1 MKILTKKEL
10 LEAPAGT
17 VYVKYEP
24 EVTDGDI
31 KIKVGNN
38 CNLDL
43 IPSFDWVNKTN
54 KSTNWATDDLNIKAD
69 YDESD
74 LFAAF
79 NKAEV
84 MKMINCLSWALAD
97 CKPYFNMDEVYY
109 PGEETRLLFRFY
121 PRKSRC
127 YGKYSKPPKSWDE
140 VYEVD
145 YVWSIFSQYKDEGP
159 NRMMNA
165 RYFECLGDEN
175 SIIGLIAEFC
185 NILADGKEEYIWE
198 DADGKTHIT
207 PILDH
212 EHITFGDGV
221 NWVIHKYRKTDYYE
235 FSLWDF
241 DNTGYR
247 FTLSA
252 DRLKSFGKY
261 LRRCCDYMLRH
272 ALTNEE

>member
-1 MKILTKKEL
+1 MMKQKIDFILE
-10 LEAPAGT
+10 E
-17 VYVKYEP
+17 
-24 EVTDGDI
+24 
-31 KIKVGNN
+31 
-38 CNLDL
+38 
-43 IPSFDWVNKTN
+43 
-54 KSTNWATDDLNIKAD
+54 DD
-69 YDESD
+69 
-74 LFAAF
+74 
-79 NKAEV
+79 
-84 MKMINCLSWALAD
+84 
-97 CKPYFNMDEVYY
+97 Y

-145 YVWSIFSQYKDEGP
+145 YVWSIFSQYKDEDEGP
-159 NRMMNA
+159 NWMMNA